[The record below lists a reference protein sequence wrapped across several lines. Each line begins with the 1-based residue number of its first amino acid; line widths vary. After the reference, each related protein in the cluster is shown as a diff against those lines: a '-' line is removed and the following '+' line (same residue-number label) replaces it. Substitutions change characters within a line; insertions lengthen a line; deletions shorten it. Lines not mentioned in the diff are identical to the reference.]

1 MQQSKIPMSAIEE
14 ARRVLEDV
22 PDHDVTEVSKAQAIR
37 LLSPQI
43 HAMQSKG
50 YSLSHI
56 ASVLS
61 NKGISIT
68 GVTLRNYLNHLRS
81 EAQQKTN
88 RKGNRDRGRSRTRS
102 ASGADKPPATILNE
116 SATGSR
122 TTTVSD
128 REQVARENVV
138 RITPRTG
145 PSAAEV
151 TDPAKTVAPRADE
164 HIPRRSGFTPRRD
177 TEDI

>member
-1 MQQSKIPMSAIEE
+1 MQQPKIPMSAIDD

-22 PDHDVTEVSKAQAIR
+22 PDHDVTEVSKAQAVR

-50 YSLSHI
+50 YSLAHI

-68 GVTLRNYLNHLRS
+68 GVTLRNYLNQLRS
-81 EAQQKTN
+81 EAKQKTN
-88 RKGNRDRGRSRTRS
+88 RKGNRDRTRSRSRS
-102 ASGADKPPATILNE
+102 GSGGDKPPATMLNE
-116 SATGSR
+116 SATGLR
-122 TTTVSD
+122 TATGSD

-138 RITPRTG
+138 RITPRSG
-145 PSAAEV
+145 PSAADV
-151 TDPAKTVAPRADE
+151 TEPAKPVAPRGE
-164 HIPRRSGFTPRRD
+164 QVPRRSGFTPRRD